1 MLCGMELADLRRDYT
16 KNGLDEAT
24 MPAEPLPL
32 LEDWLK
38 TAANGGVPEPNAMA
52 LATVDAE
59 GRPFTRT
66 VLLKQMDSLG
76 LVFYTNYESRKAKH
90 IECNPAV
97 SLLFLWLDLERQVSV
112 NGRAER
118 VPTAESLRYFVTRP
132 FGSRLGAWSS
142 PQSRV
147 ITSRALLEAKLEEM
161 KRKFR
166 SGEVPLPSHWGGYRV
181 VPESFEFW
189 QGRQNRLHDRFLY
202 TRGGD
207 GAWTRNRLAP

>member
-1 MLCGMELADLRRDYT
+1 MELADLRREYT
-16 KNGLDEAT
+16 KTGLDDGM
-24 MPAEPLPL
+24 MPDSPLPL
-32 LEDWLK
+32 FEDWIR
-38 TAANGGVPEPNAMA
+38 TAAEAGILEPNAMV
-52 LATVDAE
+52 LATADAG

-66 VLLKQMDSLG
+66 VLLKQMDARG
-76 LVFYTNYESRKAKH
+76 LVFYSNFESRKAKH
-90 IECNPAV
+90 IEGNPQV
-97 SLLFLWLDLERQVSV
+97 SLLFLWLGLERQVSV

-118 VPTAESLRYFVTRP
+118 ISTAESLKYFVTRP

-147 ITSRALLEAKLEEM
+147 IKSRSLLEAKLDEM

-166 SGEVPLPSHWGGYRV
+166 GGEVPLPSYWGGYRV

-202 TRGGD
+202 MRGTD
-207 GAWTRNRLAP
+207 GNWTCDRLAP

>member
-1 MLCGMELADLRRDYT
+1 MELADLRREYT
-16 KNGLDEAT
+16 KNGLDEGT
-24 MPAEPLPL
+24 MPEGPLPL
-32 LEDWLK
+32 FEDWIK
-38 TAANGGVPEPNAMA
+38 TAAEADLPEPNAMV
-52 LATVDAE
+52 LATVNTE

-66 VLLKQMDSLG
+66 VLLKQMDARG
-76 LVFYTNYESRKAKH
+76 LVFYTNFESRKAKH
-90 IECNPAV
+90 IEDNPRV
-97 SLLFLWLDLERQVSV
+97 SLLFLWLGLERQVSV
-112 NGRAER
+112 NGRAQR
-118 VPTAESLRYFVTRP
+118 VPTAESLKYFVTRP

-147 ITSRALLEAKLEEM
+147 ITSRSLLEAKLEEM

-166 SGEVPLPSHWGGYRV
+166 GGEVPLPSYWGGYRV

-207 GAWTRNRLAP
+207 GTWTRDRLAP